1 MNKTNIEILLAED
14 NEDEII
20 LIEEALNDANIHNVT
35 LNYVNNGIET
45 LKYLK
50 QEPPYQSKIRP
61 DLLLLDLNMPQMNG
75 HEVLHEIKNNADLKT
90 LPVIILSNS
99 QNEQDIIKSY
109 ENHANC
115 YISKPSDYHA
125 FKKVLKLIEEHWLKL
140 AQLPRKT
147 FTE

>member
-125 FKKVLKLIEEHWLKL
+125 FKEVLKLIEEHWLKL
-140 AQLPRKT
+140 AKLPRKA
-147 FTE
+147 FIE